1 MEGHCP
7 VRVNC
12 VASLLGV
19 RRLFRIK
26 ICGIT
31 NADDARLAA
40 DAGADAIGLNFY
52 AGSPRYVDIA
62 RAEAISAVLPAGV
75 AKVGVFVNAAA
86 REVAETAMRLA
97 LDYVQLHGEEPP
109 EFLGEVAALSPVP
122 ILRALRFGPAGLTP
136 LAEYLNRCDEL
147 GTSPPA
153 VLVDAF
159 SPAAFGGTGEA
170 VDWAALASW
179 RRDLPV
185 ENLVLAGGLRPEN
198 VRQALSTVRPTAVD
212 VASGVES
219 RPGRKDPQLVRDF
232 IAAAMKKG
240 DKSNY

>member
-170 VDWAALASW
+170 VRRPAARERAPGPIDCSPDG
-179 RRDLPV
+179 RRR
-185 ENLVLAGGLRPEN
+185 GQR
-198 VRQALSTVRPTAVD
+198 RR
-212 VASGVES
+212 VASRSKGPSARS
-219 RPGRKDPQLVRDF
+219 RLHRR
-232 IAAAMKKG
+232 G
-240 DKSNY
+240 DEKRG